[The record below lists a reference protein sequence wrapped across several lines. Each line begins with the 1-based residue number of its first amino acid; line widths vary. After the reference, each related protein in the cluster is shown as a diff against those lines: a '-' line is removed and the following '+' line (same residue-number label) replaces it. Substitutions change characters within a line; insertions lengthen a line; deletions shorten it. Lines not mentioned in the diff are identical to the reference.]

1 MVKSQESHVAKR
13 VRGSKSDNMGC
24 FKEVFLEQYFPWI
37 IRKNK
42 AQEFADL
49 VQGSMTIE
57 QYQVKFIELSHFAP
71 YLIPNEISK
80 A

>member
-1 MVKSQESHVAKR
+1 MLQRELGEANPITW
-13 VRGSKSDNMGC
+13 DA